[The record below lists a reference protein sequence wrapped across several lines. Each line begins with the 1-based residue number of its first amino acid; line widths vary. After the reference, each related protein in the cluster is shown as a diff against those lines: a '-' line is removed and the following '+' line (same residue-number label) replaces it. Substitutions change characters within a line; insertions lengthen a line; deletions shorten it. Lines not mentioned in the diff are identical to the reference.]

1 MDNKREFIEVGKLYL
16 VKEEEQFI
24 SVEWMMNENVTTKNA
39 AAELIDFLKRCTDNS
54 TWVVNTVLRIKEGD
68 NNAQVEDGGDQSG
81 NTDKQ
86 GTGELEQTPSN

>member
-39 AAELIDFLKRCTDNS
+39 DAELIDFLKRCTDNS

>member
-39 AAELIDFLKRCTDNS
+39 AAELIDFLKR
-54 TWVVNTVLRIKEGD
+54 
-68 NNAQVEDGGDQSG
+68 
-81 NTDKQ
+81 
-86 GTGELEQTPSN
+86 